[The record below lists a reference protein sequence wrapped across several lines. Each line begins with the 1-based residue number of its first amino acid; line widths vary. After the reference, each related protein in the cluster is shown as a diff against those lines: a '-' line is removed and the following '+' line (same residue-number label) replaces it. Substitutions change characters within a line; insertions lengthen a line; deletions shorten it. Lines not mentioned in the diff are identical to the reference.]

1 MEKTKADLICS
12 KCQRGIII
20 GLDAFTPIYGYF
32 LCSACFA
39 GDHVSKQDPMV
50 DYSNMAYVEGEKRPT
65 VQ

>member
-12 KCQRGIII
+12 KCHRDIII

-32 LCSACFA
+32 LCSGCFSEVDA
-39 GDHVSKQDPMV
+39 GKQESIV
-50 DYSNMAYVEGEKRPT
+50 DYIDLSYVDGDKRAT